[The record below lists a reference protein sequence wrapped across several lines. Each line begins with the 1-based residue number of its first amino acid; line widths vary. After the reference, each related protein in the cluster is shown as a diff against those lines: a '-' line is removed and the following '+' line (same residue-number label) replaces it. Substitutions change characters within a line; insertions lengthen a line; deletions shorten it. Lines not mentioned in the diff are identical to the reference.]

1 MSSSAAEFG
10 ARRATPADAVDLA
23 PRLRRSDVE
32 EIWAASASGPN
43 DALLRA
49 VEAGGWAGTVDG
61 QVEAIFGVA
70 PLTLLGGV
78 GCIYLLGSDAIER
91 HAVPFLR
98 LSRRYVGAMRE
109 DYAVLTNWVDAR
121 NETSIRW
128 LRWLGFAIMS
138 PAPFGPFGLP
148 FHRFEMRHV

>member
-1 MSSSAAEFG
+1 MSTSAADFG
-10 ARRATPADAVDLA
+10 VRRATPADAVDLA
-23 PRLRRSDVE
+23 PRLRRADVDE
-32 EIWAASASGPN
+32 VWAASGSGPN

-49 VEAGGWAGTVDG
+49 VEAGSWAGTVDG
-61 QVEAIFGVA
+61 EVEAIFGTH
-70 PLTLLGGV
+70 PMTLLGDV

-91 HAVPFLR
+91 HARPFLR
-98 LSRRYVGAMRE
+98 MSRRYVQAVRQ
-109 DYAVLTNWVDAR
+109 DYGVLMNWVDAR
-121 NETSIRW
+121 NAASVRW